1 MPDSWPDLECFVQP
15 MRNSSLL
22 AIFAV
27 LAIASLGIKAV
38 AGPPRDGLID
48 RHPGEFEQIVSAS
61 LERQH
66 FSTRVQRFRFRSA
79 LVLALRGGCRLAVR
93 DARVPD
99 GFEAIFAQDAS
110 SIGPVRYLFNG
121 SSYSYPPQL
130 APRLVRL
137 KTEVLH
143 RLGWNETSPPLIAM
157 ASSPSCGASDFGM
170 KDVRVST

>member
-1 MPDSWPDLECFVQP
+1 VQP
-15 MRNSSLL
+15 IRNPSFL
-22 AIFAV
+22 ATFAV

-48 RHPGEFEQIVSAS
+48 PHPGEFEQIIAAS

-79 LVLALRGGCRLAVR
+79 LVLATRGGCRLAVR

-99 GFEAIFAQDAS
+99 GFEAIFAQDVT

-121 SSYSYPPQL
+121 SSYSHPPQL

-137 KTEVLH
+137 ETEVFH
-143 RLGWNETSPPLIAM
+143 RLGWSESSSALIAM
-157 ASSPSCGASDFGM
+157 ASSPSCGTSNFGM
-170 KDVRVST
+170 QDVRVPA